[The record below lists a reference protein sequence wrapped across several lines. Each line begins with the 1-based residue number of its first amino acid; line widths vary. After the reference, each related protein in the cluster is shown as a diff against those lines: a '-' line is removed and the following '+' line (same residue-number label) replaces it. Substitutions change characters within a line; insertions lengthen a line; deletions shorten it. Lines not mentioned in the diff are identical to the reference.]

1 MDQLEIDSLQK
12 AKRVLL
18 KEEGHEEFL
27 YWELQDEKRLYG
39 LDLGEVKELVAYRDS
54 LKLVLGAARYED
66 AIQKEAKQGLSK
78 SLIGTA
84 QNGDRKNALL
94 VHTGSIG
101 KIRKINFLE
110 SQILNYQ
117 IKRFP
122 LLGHPTEFHAFI
134 AIHETLGKM
143 RIYFASSDT
152 QWPPKPQILI
162 EELEKEIKQG
172 WQLKYHLHNHY
183 ELQANNFIG
192 ILAPSLADAQYYKM
206 LSERFQLGQALITN
220 GFYTVVINADEFT
233 TFESH

>member
-1 MDQLEIDSLQK
+1 M
-12 AKRVLL
+12 
-18 KEEGHEEFL
+18 
-27 YWELQDEKRLYG
+27 
-39 LDLGEVKELVAYRDS
+39 GEVEELESYRDS
-54 LKLVLGAARYED
+54 LQLVLGAARYEH
-66 AIQKEAKQGLSK
+66 ALQKEATQDLSK

-84 QNGDRKNALL
+84 ENGDRKNALL
-94 VHTGSIG
+94 VHSGSVG

-134 AIHETLGKM
+134 AVHKALGKM

-152 QWPPKPQILI
+152 QWPPKPHVLI
-162 EELEKEIKQG
+162 QELEKEVKLG

-183 ELQANNFIG
+183 EEESNDYIG

-206 LSERFQLGQALITN
+206 LSERFQLGTALITN
-220 GFYTVVINADEFT
+220 GFYTVEINKDEFT
-233 TFESH
+233 AFESH